1 MKFVIYGVGAIGGV
15 LAARLALS
23 GVEVAGI
30 ARGAQLEAIRK
41 KGLKLRTPEAETVV
55 KLEAVEDPE
64 KLAFDAEDVIVL
76 AMKTQDTPLALQR
89 LRAAGVAGQAIV
101 CAQNGVTN
109 ERFALRRFPNVYAMT
124 VMMPATYVAAG
135 EVNSFALPKAGVFDL
150 GRYPTGS
157 DVTAEK
163 IAAALNAAG
172 FDCVVDPEVMASKYG
187 KLLLNLNNIIDAAL
201 PGGQGKNFA
210 EAARAEAE
218 AVYEAAG
225 IVWKDV
231 GATNQ
236 RRRELL
242 QEKPIPGV
250 SRVGSSTAQSL
261 ARHTGSIETDFL
273 NGEIVLL
280 GRLHDV
286 PTPVN
291 TYFSN
296 LAQRLLGEKLKPGA
310 ITVAEVEREI
320 AVAQAAAQAA
330 KEASPLQ

>member
-41 KGLKLRTPEAETVV
+41 NGLKLRTPEAETSVAF
-55 KLEAVEDPE
+55 EAVEDPE

-124 VMMPATYVAAG
+124 VMMPATYVTAG

-150 GRYPTGS
+150 GRYPTGA
-157 DVTAEK
+157 DATAER

-172 FDCVVDPEVMASKYG
+172 FDCIVDPEVMASKYG
-187 KLLLNLNNIIDAAL
+187 KLLLNLNNIIEAAL
-201 PGGQGKNFA
+201 PGQGKAFA

-218 AVYEAAG
+218 AVYRAAG

-320 AVAQAAAQAA
+320 AVAQAAAEAA
-330 KEASPLQ
+330 KEA

>member
-15 LAARLALS
+15 LAAKLSLA
-23 GVEVAGI
+23 GGEVAGI
-30 ARGAQLEAIRK
+30 ARGGQLEAIRK
-41 KGLKLRTPEAETVV
+41 NGLKLRTPEG
-55 KLEAVEDPE
+55 EAVARFAVADDPE
-64 KLAFDAEDVIVL
+64 KLDFEPADVIVL
-76 AMKTQDTPLALQR
+76 AMKTQDTPAALQR
-89 LRAAGVAGQAIV
+89 LRAAGVTTQPIV

-124 VMMPATYVAAG
+124 VMMPATYVTAG
-135 EVNSFALPKAGVFDL
+135 EVNSFGLPKAGIFDL
-150 GRYPTGS
+150 GRYPSGA
-157 DVTAEK
+157 DGAAER
-163 IAAALNAAG
+163 IATSLNAAG
-172 FDCVVDPEVMASKYG
+172 FDCVIDTEVMASKYG

-201 PGGQGKNFA
+201 PAGQGKPLA

-218 AVYEAAG
+218 AVYRAAG
-225 IVWKDV
+225 IEWKDV
-231 GATNQ
+231 GATNA

-296 LAQRLLGEKLKPGA
+296 LAQRLLGEKLKPGT
-310 ITVAEVEREI
+310 ITAAEAEREI
-320 AVAQAAAQAA
+320 AVAQAAAAA
-330 KEASPLQ
+330 ESE